1 VYDTR
6 DPEIT
11 TDLRFRRKSAHDTE
25 KMRPSL
31 RSLWSVLLV
40 VTLASAGAG
49 CAQKTHAQTRA
60 EPPAT
65 LDVPQPPPRVV
76 VPPQPEAPEV
86 VEETQPPSPARPRPA
101 RPAQRP
107 EAKPDPARQDA
118 ASEPAPVLEPP
129 PTPETKP
136 AHPADAAGVAAVRQ
150 QMSRASQNLGH
161 VNYAGLSNDMKA
173 QYDTANRFLAL
184 ADQALKEGNLLF
196 ASTLVDKA
204 GAIASLI
211 TGQ

>member
-1 VYDTR
+1 
-6 DPEIT
+6 
-11 TDLRFRRKSAHDTE
+11 
-25 KMRPSL
+25 MRSSL
-31 RSLWSVLLV
+31 RSIWSVPLV
-40 VTLASAGAG
+40 LTLASAGAG

-60 EPPAT
+60 EQPPAT

-86 VEETQPPSPARPRPA
+86 VEEMQPPSPARPRPA
-101 RPAQRP
+101 RPVQRP
-107 EAKPDPARQDA
+107 EAKPDTARQDAA
-118 ASEPAPVLEPP
+118 ASEPAPAAEPP

-136 AHPADAAGVAAVRQ
+136 ARPADAAGVAAVRQ
-150 QMSRASQNLGH
+150 QMVRASQTLGH

-173 QYDTANRFLAL
+173 QYDTANRFLTL

>member
-1 VYDTR
+1 
-6 DPEIT
+6 
-11 TDLRFRRKSAHDTE
+11 
-25 KMRPSL
+25 MRSSL
-31 RSLWSVLLV
+31 PFLWSVPLV
-40 VTLASAGAG
+40 LMLASAGAA

-86 VEETQPPSPARPRPA
+86 VEEAQPPSPVRPRPA
-101 RPAQRP
+101 RPPQRP
-107 EAKPDPARQDA
+107 EAKPDTARQDAA
-118 ASEPAPVLEPP
+118 ASEPAPAAEPP
-129 PTPETKP
+129 PVPETKP
-136 AHPADAAGVAAVRQ
+136 AHPANAAGVAAVRQ
-150 QMSRASQNLGH
+150 QMARASQNLGH